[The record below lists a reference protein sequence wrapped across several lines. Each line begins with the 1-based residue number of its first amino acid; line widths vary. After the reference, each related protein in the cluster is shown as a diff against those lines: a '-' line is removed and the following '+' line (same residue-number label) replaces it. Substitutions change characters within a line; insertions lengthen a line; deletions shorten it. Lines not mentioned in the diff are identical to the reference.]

1 MNTHCI
7 HYVWSI
13 AKSGGYFNGLQ
24 SETRRC
30 LILVLLILCH
40 WMQSVLQLNAK
51 RICQGEN
58 GLYLAQNSVTTF
70 KRWAIFNHLFRLYPI
85 HLVLELISWRV
96 HWNVNT
102 IVQTCTH
109 WDWKL
114 CKIPF
119 WLLTTSF
126 LNTNYLLQTLN
137 ILNAY
142 EFYLNVIECVVGEQT
157 HIFCI
162 PFMRMD
168 WQVFVLIKR
177 RFANATHSS
186 NIHSNSYHNFLVL
199 CAFLFKLRVQNKII
213 VAHGHFK
220 KLFNKRMELAHTLI
234 RWL

>member
-1 MNTHCI
+1 MLNFSATN
-7 HYVWSI
+7 SL
-13 AKSGGYFNGLQ
+13 S
-24 SETRRC
+24 
-30 LILVLLILCH
+30 
-40 WMQSVLQLNAK
+40 LNAK
-51 RICQGEN
+51 CIAVECKKNLPRRKRTVLGPELRHYFIK
-58 GLYLAQNSVTTF
+58 L
-70 KRWAIFNHLFRLYPI
+70 RWAIFNHLSRLYPI
-85 HLVLELISWRV
+85 HLVLEHISWSV

-114 CKIPF
+114 CKMPF